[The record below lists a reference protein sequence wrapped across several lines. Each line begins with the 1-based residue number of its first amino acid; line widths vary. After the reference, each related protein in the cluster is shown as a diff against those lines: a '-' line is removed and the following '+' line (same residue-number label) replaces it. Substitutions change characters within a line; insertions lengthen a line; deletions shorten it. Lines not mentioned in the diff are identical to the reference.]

1 MLWAAAASCGVQL
14 PPAGPPSRSQA
25 RPATPGVSA
34 GWGGEA
40 PFGPKVAVN
49 GGNITPFAMD
59 EPFRAW
65 PALNDETLAA
75 AVGVSRRTRL
85 MVPSSTD
92 SDQTPRPLD
101 TLIAGDELKER
112 FARALASRR
121 AVDRKE
127 FFETWEFFAR
137 ARGSLRG
144 SALVD
149 VAGGHGLLA
158 ALFAIFESK
167 RFTTVLVA
175 DTRRPK
181 AFESVL
187 AATAEVAP
195 WAVDSIEY
203 VAGEQ
208 ADMFQGEGAALLPH
222 GCAVACV
229 HGCGALTDAVLE
241 AALAAEA
248 TSLAVMPCCY
258 GGLARDAPRALRR
271 SLGVALAADIERTAY
286 LEERDYR
293 VEWRALPRV
302 ITPLN
307 RIIIAKRTNGAS
319 GASGAKGASG
329 ASKESIV

>member
-1 MLWAAAASCGVQL
+1 MLLAATASCAGVQL
-14 PPAGPPSRSQA
+14 PPSRAGLQPPPSRSQA
-25 RPATPGVSA
+25 RPTATPGTAA
-34 GWGGEA
+34 GWTA

-85 MVPSSTD
+85 MLPSSADD
-92 SDQTPRPLD
+92 SPRPLD
-101 TLIAGDELKER
+101 TLITGDELKER

-144 SALVD
+144 STLVD

-158 ALFAIFESK
+158 TLFAIFESK
-167 RFTTVLVA
+167 RFTSVLVA

-187 AATAEVAP
+187 AAAAEVAP
-195 WAVDSIEY
+195 WAVGSIEY
-203 VAGEQ
+203 VAGEP
-208 ADMFQGEGAALLPH
+208 ADMFRGEGAALLPH
-222 GCAVACV
+222 DCAVACV
-229 HGCGALTDAVLE
+229 HGCGALTDAVLQ

-248 TSLAVMPCCY
+248 ASLAVMPCCY

-286 LEERDYR
+286 LEERGYR
-293 VEWRALPRV
+293 VDWRALPRV

-307 RIIIAKRTNGAS
+307 RIIIAKRAG
-319 GASGAKGASG
+319 G
-329 ASKESIV
+329 ASKESVTESTL

>member
-1 MLWAAAASCGVQL
+1 
-14 PPAGPPSRSQA
+14 
-25 RPATPGVSA
+25 
-34 GWGGEA
+34 
-40 PFGPKVAVN
+40 
-49 GGNITPFAMD
+49 MD
-59 EPFRAW
+59 ERFRAW
-65 PALNDETLAA
+65 PELNDDTLAA
-75 AVGVSRRTRL
+75 AVGVARRTRL
-85 MVPSSTD
+85 MMPSSAD
-92 SDQTPRPLD
+92 MPPRPLD
-101 TLIAGDELKER
+101 TLIAGDDLKAR

-137 ARGSLRG
+137 TRGSLRG

-167 RFTTVLVA
+167 RFPTVLVA

-181 AFESVL
+181 SFESVL

-208 ADMFQGEGAALLPH
+208 ADIIGEGAALLPR

-241 AALAAEA
+241 AALAAQA

-258 GGLARDAPRALRR
+258 GGLARDAPRALCR
-271 SLGVALAADIERTAY
+271 SLGVALVADMERTAY
-286 LEERDYR
+286 LEDRAYR

-307 RIIIAKRTNGAS
+307 RIIIAKRDAKRANDAS
-319 GASGAKGASG
+319 G
-329 ASKESIV
+329 

>member
-14 PPAGPPSRSQA
+14 PPPPSRSQA
-25 RPATPGVSA
+25 RPATPGAAA
-34 GWGGEA
+34 GWTA
-40 PFGPKVAVN
+40 PFGPKVGVN

-85 MVPSSTD
+85 MLPSHAD
-92 SDQTPRPLD
+92 YAPDPPRPLD

-195 WAVDSIEY
+195 WAVGSIEY
-203 VAGEQ
+203 VAGER
-208 ADMFQGEGAALLPH
+208 ADMLQGEGAALLPH

-271 SLGVALAADIERTAY
+271 SLGVALTADIERTAY

-307 RIIIAKRTNGAS
+307 RIIIAKRGS
-319 GASGAKGASG
+319 GAR
-329 ASKESIV
+329 KESTL